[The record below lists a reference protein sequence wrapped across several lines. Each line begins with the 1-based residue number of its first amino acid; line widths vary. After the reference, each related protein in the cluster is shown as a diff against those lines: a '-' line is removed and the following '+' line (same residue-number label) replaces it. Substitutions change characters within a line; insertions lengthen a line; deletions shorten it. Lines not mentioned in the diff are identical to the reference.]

1 MYHRKIS
8 LERELL
14 KEALKCYEIME
25 VLEDARV
32 KKTMFDIGPYY
43 PKLVKEFIVNF
54 PKGFNDV
61 GSKEFRKVHSHGH
74 YFRFSSAIINEYRGR
89 ERIVIIDHV

>member
-25 VLEDARV
+25 VLEDTRV
-32 KKTMFDIGPYY
+32 KKTMSDIGPYY

-61 GSKEFRKVHSHGH
+61 GVRSLGRFTLVDTTLDSLRSSSVNTEDEKEL
-74 YFRFSSAIINEYRGR
+74 
-89 ERIVIIDHV
+89 